1 MECYGRK
8 YGRKDQCANC
18 ELAPWCKDAGDP
30 APIADI
36 DVDSCQVAAKP
47 SEHQD
52 DPAESPIYTASQV
65 AELIRML
72 VDLDDPRIREIIRMK
87 IENPDISLSTIGR
100 KYKISK
106 QAIRKDIK
114 LAVRYCPALSVVLCN
129 RPLYNRWR
137 SRIPLGQ
144 KIRRRNANPKE
155 YPNPMIQ
162 MTFEF

>member
-1 MECYGRK
+1 MECYGRR
-8 YGRKDQCANC
+8 YGRKDDCKTC

-30 APIADI
+30 TPIADI
-36 DVDSCQVAAKP
+36 DVDKVQVAAKKTI
-47 SEHQD
+47 E
-52 DPAESPIYTASQV
+52 PAETTESPIYTPSQV
-65 AELIRML
+65 AELIRVL

-87 IENPDISLSTIGR
+87 IETPDISLSTIGR

-137 SRIPLGQ
+137 SRIQTGQ
-144 KIRRRNANPKE
+144 KIRRRKAADIP
-155 YPNPMIQ
+155 PGPMFQ

>member
-1 MECYGRK
+1 MECYGRR
-8 YGRKDQCANC
+8 YGRKDECKTC

-36 DVDSCQVAAKP
+36 DADKVQIAAKVP
-47 SEHQD
+47 EESA
-52 DPAESPIYTASQV
+52 PKNESPIYTPSQV

-87 IENPDISLSTIGR
+87 IEDPDISLSTIGR
-100 KYKISK
+100 RYKISK

-137 SRIPLGQ
+137 SRIQLGQ
-144 KIRRRNANPKE
+144 KIRRRNAKPE
-155 YPNPMIQ
+155 DYPNPMFQ

>member
-1 MECYGRK
+1 MECYGRR
-8 YGRKDQCANC
+8 YGRKDSCKTC
-18 ELAPWCKDAGDP
+18 ELAQWCKDAGDP
-30 APIADI
+30 APISNI
-36 DVDSCQVAAKP
+36 DVDKVQIAAEKTEEP
-47 SEHQD
+47 SEGT
-52 DPAESPIYTASQV
+52 ESPIYTPSQV
-65 AELIRML
+65 AELIRVL

-129 RPLYNRWR
+129 RPLFNRWR

-144 KIRRRNANPKE
+144 KIRRRKAAEIPG
-155 YPNPMIQ
+155 PMCQ